1 MNARHIS
8 SLNPAADF
16 VADIVVPARRWIAS
30 GIAVLMTSATLAIV
44 GLPVTPAAP
53 TLISGLTVT
62 DFAPLVVTPTVAEQ
76 KAAAALGSLSAKA
89 LQATDS
95 ARAAQLGAQLAMP
108 YYSFDSA
115 AKGSKE

>member
-1 MNARHIS
+1 MNARHPS
-8 SLNPAADF
+8 QQNLAADL
-16 VADIVVPARRWIAS
+16 VSDVIVPARRWIAS
-30 GIAVLMTSATLAIV
+30 SIAVLMTSATLAIV
-44 GLPVTPAAP
+44 GMPLVPSAP
-53 TLISGLTVT
+53 TLINGLTVT
-62 DFAPLVVTPTVAEQ
+62 DFAPVVVTPTAAEQ
-76 KAAAALGSLSAKA
+76 KAAAALGSVAAKA

>member
-16 VADIVVPARRWIAS
+16 VVDVIVPARRWIAS
-30 GIAVLMTSATLAIV
+30 GLAVLLTSATLAVV
-44 GLPVTPAAP
+44 GMPVAP
-53 TLISGLTVT
+53 TASALVNGLTVT
-62 DFAPLVVTPTVAEQ
+62 DLAPVVVTPTAAEQ
-76 KAAAALGSLSAKA
+76 KAAAALGSLAAKA

-95 ARAAQLGAQLAMP
+95 ARAAQFGAQLAMP

>member
-16 VADIVVPARRWIAS
+16 VVDVIVPARRWVAS
-30 GIAVLMTSATLAIV
+30 SLAVLMTSATLAIV
-44 GLPVTPAAP
+44 GMPVSPVTP
-53 TLISGLTVT
+53 TLINGLTVT
-62 DFAPLVVTPTVAEQ
+62 NFAPVVVTPTTAERD
-76 KAAAALGSLSAKA
+76 AAAALGSLAAKA